1 MGSDV
6 KQLSLTKTTSQS
18 LLSLLFNLGGILAG
32 SIVAVSFGLFSREPW
47 MFALY
52 PGILSM
58 RGVIGGLFSGRLS
71 TALHLGTIRANIFGE
86 KSKHFRLLQSSIVVL
101 TFVSSILLGLVALF
115 FGIVF
120 LELNFFDM
128 LAIFSVLLATM
139 GLSLLAISPITMIV
153 AFSSFNK
160 GLDPDII
167 VYPIISTVA
176 DILVTLCYVLVLS
189 LSFLGTMGSFVVLI
203 ICVVFSYV
211 TLTTFRNSKNEAE
224 FTRTIKEAL
233 RTMVIVAFIVNITG
247 SVLSRIVSRLEV
259 AGHRPEIYTVYPAL
273 IDTMGDV
280 GAIIGST
287 ATTKLALGALDSSF
301 RSIKDH
307 RNQIAGAWLASLV
320 MCVIYALISSLSQV
334 SGNLFATLRFV
345 GLLLATNA
353 FSAVFMITISFSVA
367 ILTFHEGLDPDNFVI
382 PIESSLADT
391 ITTISLL
398 IMLSL
403 IG

>member
-1 MGSDV
+1 VGSDV

-86 KSKHFRLLQSSIVVL
+86 KSKYFRLLQSSIVVL
-101 TFVSSILLGLVALF
+101 AFVSSILLGLVALF

-120 LELNFFDM
+120 LELNFFDVM
-128 LAIFSVLLATM
+128 AIFSVLIATM

-247 SVLSRIVSRLEV
+247 SVLSRISEV
-259 AGHRPEIYTVYPAL
+259 VGHRPEIYTVYPAL